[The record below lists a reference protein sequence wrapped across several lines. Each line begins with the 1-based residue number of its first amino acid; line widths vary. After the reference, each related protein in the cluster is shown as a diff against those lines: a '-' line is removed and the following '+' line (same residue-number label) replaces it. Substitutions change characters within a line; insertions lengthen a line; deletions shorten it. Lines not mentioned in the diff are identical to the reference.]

1 MANSPAPALV
11 LRDGDRDELVS
22 WTRSTTIRAGLAVRA
37 RIVLLA
43 AEGIA
48 NARIASEVGTTTVS
62 VWKWRNRY
70 IEAGLAGL
78 ADAPRAGR
86 PKRVDDERIITATL
100 TVPPPRSLRIAAEES
115 PSVSTVRLLA
125 MVVPPPVV
133 WMPPELRSV
142 VWMVEAEMVTVVP
155 SP

>member
-1 MANSPAPALV
+1 MPNTTMNS
-11 LRDGDRDELVS
+11 LRNSITEMGAR
-22 WTRSTTIRAGLAVRA
+22 IREAASALAVAANDESISMEEVQRQQAALRA
-37 RIVLLA
+37 MNERM
-43 AEGIA
+43 
-48 NARIASEVGTTTVS
+48 NALQASYNAQFGENAGTLPTPLVVYVPPS
-62 VWKWRNRY
+62 
-70 IEAGLAGL
+70 
-78 ADAPRAGR
+78 
-86 PKRVDDERIITATL
+86 TL

-142 VWMVEAEMVTVVP
+142 VWMAESEMVTVVP